1 MEKRIEYLYARQP
14 YQPVFSHRLT
24 SLPTG
29 NLINPGIGGGLKL
42 YDVLLPFHGE
52 EKFVEK
58 KKDEIL
64 TGSDEQEVD
73 RPNKIK
79 DIKDPK
85 QVGFGEKSDK
95 SEIKKSENNKTVK
108 KIDGEILRAMQSA
121 QIKASSFSFNPT
133 NSQNGKGIQ
142 KKKKAV
148 TKFHFSFV

>member
-14 YQPVFSHRLT
+14 YNPVFSQRLT
-24 SLPTG
+24 TLPTG
-29 NLINPGIGGGLKL
+29 HLINPGIGGGLKL

-64 TGSDEQEVD
+64 PGSDEREVD

-85 QVGFGEKSDK
+85 QVGFGQKADDSDNTNEKNIDSD
-95 SEIKKSENNKTVK
+95 
-108 KIDGEILRAMQSA
+108 ILKAMKNA
-121 QIKASSFSFNPT
+121 QIKASNYSFNPV
-133 NSQNGKGIQ
+133 NSQKGKGVQ
-142 KKKKAV
+142 KKKNSVK
-148 TKFHFSFV
+148 KFHFSFV